1 MSHRSRSISAR
12 SFELCAAGRTL
23 VDIGISDIRPTPV
36 RLMTSARP
44 IRSGGCFYINCIRR
58 IAVIRRHGYPAP
70 PRGIRGGGTAA
81 GHRIRDPFYADLPPA
96 APPKAYRYD
105 RRWQPLDQANT
116 GCPPPAST
124 KKNDRPQSL
133 SFNHRTHAP
142 IQCTL
147 RRVGDSNPRY
157 SYPYGSLANYWFQ
170 PLTQLSGPLI

>member
-23 VDIGISDIRPTPV
+23 VDIGVSDIRPTPV

-96 APPKAYRYD
+96 ALPTAYRHN
-105 RRWQPLDQANT
+105 RRWQPLDRQIQDIRLRQAQ
-116 GCPPPAST
+116 
-124 KKNDRPQSL
+124 KKTTDLKVCRSIIALLHPFSAPCGEWGI
-133 SFNHRTHAP
+133 RTPGTVTRTA
-142 IQCTL
+142 
-147 RRVGDSNPRY
+147 V
-157 SYPYGSLANYWFQ
+157 
-170 PLTQLSGPLI
+170 